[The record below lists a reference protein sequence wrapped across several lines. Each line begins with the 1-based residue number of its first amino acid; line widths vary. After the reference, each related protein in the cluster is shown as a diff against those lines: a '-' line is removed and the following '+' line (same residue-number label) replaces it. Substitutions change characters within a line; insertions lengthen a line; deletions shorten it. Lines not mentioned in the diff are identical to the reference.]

1 MPDAASR
8 RGLSMSLIV
17 LGFDFGLQK
26 IGVAVGQELTG
37 TAQPL
42 YTLRAKDGHPDW
54 NAINRIIEAWRPN
67 ALIVG
72 EPYNMDGSEQA
83 MTLAARRFSRRL
95 SGRYHLPVY
104 LVDERLSSREAHY
117 RLRESDLIA
126 KDRRQNID
134 AVAASLIVESWFEE
148 LTDSQ

>member
-1 MPDAASR
+1 MA
-8 RGLSMSLIV
+8 LIV
-17 LGFDFGLQK
+17 IGFDFGPQK

-37 TAQPL
+37 TARPL
-42 YTLRAKDGHPDW
+42 YTLRAQDGQPDW
-54 NAINRIIEAWRPN
+54 NAINRIIETWRPN

-83 MTLAARRFSRRL
+83 MTLAARRFARRL
-95 SGRYHLPVY
+95 NGRYHLPVY
-104 LVDERLSSREAHY
+104 LVDERLSSREAQS
-117 RLRESDLIA
+117 RLRESASIA

-148 LTDSQ
+148 ARDSQ